1 MVPNPCEVCES
12 VIANYTTMMWID
24 TYPTTLVETKA
35 PVRHHDS
42 LADDFGVL
50 LSSLDRSGPRNE
62 VEVYDSTNGVVLEEL
77 AV

>member
-1 MVPNPCEVCES
+1 MR
-12 VIANYTTMMWID
+12 VIRNDFCNLVDIAHTIAA
-24 TYPTTLVETKA
+24 LVETKA